1 VSTNDREAIRE
12 WIAERLA
19 DIEQEGSLAALA
31 VVHYDGQGREND
43 VHKMLPTTKN
53 WGDPDRMADIFDGI
67 ATRHARGIP
76 GAQQFQMTAHYGSS
90 AKPLKFLPFMRS
102 GALSFGPMPGGGLG
116 TEPATQ
122 VGQTQQ
128 GMRMGEM
135 VVQGMI
141 GWARPVFEAGQQMI
155 QYQGAQIVRLSEEN
169 RELFIAL
176 RDQLA
181 ETIKLAHDRRM
192 AEMQFIRSTEERR
205 RVFKLL
211 PALVNATTGR
221 EIFPLSAEDTA
232 LIDTLCAN
240 VSEEE
245 IKFLSSMIGQKN
257 PELSGLIIQR
267 FVKGQEKQL
276 AEQEEIARLSREVIG
291 VDPEED
297 AAGNATAIVRKAN
310 GGNGSNGS
318 GGGGSTNGVTPSTAA
333 VAAGGGA
340 RRQERQGPQPAAS
353 QVIEVVQRVV
363 DATTGADTKL
373 LDDLFA
379 TVPAAQIDML
389 ASTLGAASPDLAR
402 RIKERAS
409 KTADPTP

>member
-1 VSTNDREAIRE
+1 MSTNDREAIRE
-12 WIAERLA
+12 WISQVLAETR
-19 DIEQEGSLAALA
+19 EEGTCSGMAA
-31 VVHYDGQGREND
+31 VHYDGQGREND
-43 VHKMLPTTKN
+43 VHKMVPTTKN

-76 GAQQFQMTAHYGSS
+76 GAQQFQMTACFGGT
-90 AKPLKFLPFMRS
+90 AKALMFLPFMRS

-211 PALVNATTGR
+211 PALVNSMTGR
-221 EIFPLSAEDTA
+221 EVFPLSAEDTA

-240 VSEEE
+240 VSEDE
-245 IKFLSSMIGQKN
+245 IKFLTNMIGQKS
-257 PELSGLIIQR
+257 PELSALIIQR

-276 AEQEEIARLSREVIG
+276 AEQEEIKRLSREVIG

-297 AAGNATAIVRKAN
+297 AAGNATAIVRKTS
-310 GGNGSNGS
+310 GHGSNGSNGS
-318 GGGGSTNGVTPSTAA
+318 GGGGSTNGVAPSTAA
-333 VAAGGGA
+333 VANGG
-340 RRQERQGPQPAAS
+340 RRQEPQPASAAG
-353 QVIEVVQRVV
+353 QVIEVVQRVI
-363 DATTGADTKL
+363 DGIAPTADTQL

-389 ASTLGAASPDLAR
+389 AATLGSASPELAR

-409 KTADPTP
+409 KTAGSP